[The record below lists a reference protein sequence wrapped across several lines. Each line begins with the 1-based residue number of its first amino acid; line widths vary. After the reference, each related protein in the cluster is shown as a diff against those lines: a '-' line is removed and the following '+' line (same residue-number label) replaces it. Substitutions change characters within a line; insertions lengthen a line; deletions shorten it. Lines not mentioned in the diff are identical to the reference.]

1 MAENLWASGEAAKLL
16 LVKKPELV
24 ARAVPLKARLGRVRS
39 ILVALGK
46 DTRRAM
52 GFVNMVVV
60 VCFVVLF
67 SLG

>member
-1 MAENLWASGEAAKLL
+1 MAENLRASGEAAKLL

-24 ARAVPLKARLGRVRS
+24 ARAVPLKARVGRVLS

-52 GFVNMVVV
+52 GFVNMVAVV
-60 VCFVVLF
+60 FFGCCFV
-67 SLG
+67 